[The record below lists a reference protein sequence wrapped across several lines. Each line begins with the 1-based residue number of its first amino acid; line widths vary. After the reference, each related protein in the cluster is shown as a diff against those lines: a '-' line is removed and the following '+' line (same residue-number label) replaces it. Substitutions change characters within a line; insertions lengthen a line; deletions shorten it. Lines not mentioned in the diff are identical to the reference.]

1 MEKAPRAAT
10 RWGLLTLVFGAVL
23 LFLIANAAVSYRMT
37 WRLIDNERWVTHTHE
52 VINETAGML
61 SAVKDAETGERGYL
75 ITGEESYLA
84 PYNTGLVELGQ
95 HLDRFRS
102 LTADNPDQ
110 QRQLAVL
117 LPLLATRKAQL
128 AAGIAR
134 RRAAGPDAGR
144 ATLLSGEGQ
153 RTMEAIRWTVGG
165 MTLAENELLGRRSR
179 EARAGGRA
187 ALWTLSLANLVLLAL
202 VAAVASLTWRD
213 IRQRQRAEA
222 ALRAAHDELEVR
234 VDERTAELAATAERL
249 QQSTLELERSNREL
263 QDFAFVA
270 SHDLQE
276 PLRKIQAFG
285 DRLKT
290 KHGAALGADG
300 IDYLARM
307 QGAAHRMHTLIN
319 DLLTFSRVTS
329 KAQPFVPVDLGR
341 IATEVL
347 SDLEER
353 IERSGARVETGPL
366 PTLDADPLQMRQL
379 LQNLVA
385 NALKFHRAGETP
397 VVKILAAVEKN
408 GGAAQAR
415 ITVADNGIGFDM
427 KYLDRIFTPFQRL
440 HGRSE
445 YEGTGMGLAVCR
457 RIVERHG
464 GTLTAESAP
473 GQGARFLV
481 TLPVHQG

>member
-1 MEKAPRAAT
+1 MKRAQRAAT
-10 RWGLLTLVFGAVL
+10 RWGILALVFGAVL
-23 LFLIANAAVSYRMT
+23 LFLIANAAISYRVT
-37 WRLIDNERWVTHTHE
+37 WQLIDNEGWVAHTHE
-52 VINETAGML
+52 ALNEIAGIL
-61 SAVKDAETGERGYL
+61 SSVKDAETGERGYL
-75 ITGEESYLA
+75 LTGEDSYLS
-84 PYNTGLVELGQ
+84 PYKTGLVELGQ

-102 LTADNPDQ
+102 LTVDNPSQ
-110 QRQLAVL
+110 QRRLAAL
-117 LPLLATRKAQL
+117 LPLLAARKAQL
-128 AAGIAR
+128 AAGIER
-134 RRAAGPDAGR
+134 RRAAGAATGR
-144 ATLLSGEGQ
+144 ATLLTGEGQ
-153 RTMEAIRWTVGG
+153 RTMEAIRWAAGG
-165 MTLAENELLGRRSR
+165 MTAEENRLLRLRAAR
-179 EARAGGRA
+179 ARAGGRT
-187 ALWTLSLANLVLLAL
+187 ALWTLSLANLLLLAL
-202 VAAVASLTWRD
+202 VAAVSYLTYRD
-213 IRQRQRAEA
+213 IRQRERAEE
-222 ALRAAHDELEVR
+222 ALRAAHDELEMR
-234 VDERTAELAATAERL
+234 VDERTAELAATNERL
-249 QQSTLELERSNREL
+249 RQSTVELERSNREL

-285 DRLKT
+285 DRLKS

-300 IDYLARM
+300 VDYLARM

-329 KAQPFVPVDLGR
+329 KAQPFVPVDLDR

-353 IERSGARVETGPL
+353 IERSGARVETEPL

-397 VVKILAAVEKN
+397 VVKILAAVEGN
-408 GGAAQAR
+408 GGAPQAR

-464 GTLTAESAP
+464 GALTAESAP
-473 GQGARFLV
+473 GEGARFLV
-481 TLPVHQG
+481 TLPVHQS